1 MINFSKGRV
10 IFMKILNFLNQ
21 LSEDDI
27 LKESF
32 KDIDLKEISFIIE
45 RFLSTDKIDEK
56 VCFEFYKKINLPYSM
71 IYRSFGLVKSSIKDN
86 KIQQKLDKLLN
97 LTAKIYMKKE
107 IVFFKKLLAQKRK
120 HDFLLFKAHQQWVED
135 IVNAVK
141 NDNLDSFPLIDAKH
155 CKFNEYL
162 SYLESLMICLDVNLC
177 VYIYDL
183 HNLIHSLANSFY
195 IFYKKGFYSEAYF
208 VFKDLKE
215 QTLKFYN
222 TLNELYI
229 STFANVERSFF
240 GLIEI
245 LVKSKKL
252 YIGVVD
258 LKNLKKLNSLF
269 NENLITEAKNI
280 LYHKIHKI
288 YKNKKN
294 FLIVKGES
302 NDFYIIASDMNEE
315 EFEKEIKKI
324 YEIIK
329 EEIKINKEIIS
340 FDAYILGIKLDKYT
354 QLQIKD
360 LINYLNFL
368 KKIAKK
374 ENKNIIVNNKNN
386 HLNEWIK
393 EQFDIN
399 FVKEKLKNKDVDVVF
414 QPIFDSNGNIF
425 SIEALG
431 RLKEENR
438 LIPAGMFIDYV
449 YSLGKIAEFD
459 LLVLESILQKEHLIK
474 QVCNRVFLNI
484 SFEALKNKKYIKKL
498 NEVIQKMEIDIVLE
512 LTEQKFVES
521 LQLIELIHKKNK
533 TYFAVDD
540 FGSGYSSILLVI
552 NLLKKNMIRVL
563 KIDGTLIK
571 NVMNDEYLKKAV
583 KIIAG
588 FRREFGL
595 HLVAEFVE
603 DKETFEFLKDTG
615 IDLMQGYYLSMPKT
629 IEELLVEREE
639 RIREIVS

>member
-1 MINFSKGRV
+1 
-10 IFMKILNFLNQ
+10 
-21 LSEDDI
+21 
-27 LKESF
+27 
-32 KDIDLKEISFIIE
+32 
-45 RFLSTDKIDEK
+45 
-56 VCFEFYKKINLPYSM
+56 
-71 IYRSFGLVKSSIKDN
+71 
-86 KIQQKLDKLLN
+86 
-97 LTAKIYMKKE
+97 
-107 IVFFKKLLAQKRK
+107 
-120 HDFLLFKAHQQWVED
+120 
-135 IVNAVK
+135 
-141 NDNLDSFPLIDAKH
+141 
-155 CKFNEYL
+155 
-162 SYLESLMICLDVNLC
+162 
-177 VYIYDL
+177 
-183 HNLIHSLANSFY
+183 
-195 IFYKKGFYSEAYF
+195 
-208 VFKDLKE
+208 
-215 QTLKFYN
+215 
-222 TLNELYI
+222 
-229 STFANVERSFF
+229 
-240 GLIEI
+240 
-245 LVKSKKL
+245 
-252 YIGVVD
+252 
-258 LKNLKKLNSLF
+258 
-269 NENLITEAKNI
+269 
-280 LYHKIHKI
+280 
-288 YKNKKN
+288 
-294 FLIVKGES
+294 
-302 NDFYIIASDMNEE
+302 MNEE

>member
-1 MINFSKGRV
+1 
-10 IFMKILNFLNQ
+10 MKILNFLNQ

-280 LYHKIHKI
+280 LYHKIHKT
-288 YKNKKN
+288 YKNRKN
-294 FLIVKGES
+294 FLIIKGES

-329 EEIKINKEIIS
+329 EEIKINKETIS